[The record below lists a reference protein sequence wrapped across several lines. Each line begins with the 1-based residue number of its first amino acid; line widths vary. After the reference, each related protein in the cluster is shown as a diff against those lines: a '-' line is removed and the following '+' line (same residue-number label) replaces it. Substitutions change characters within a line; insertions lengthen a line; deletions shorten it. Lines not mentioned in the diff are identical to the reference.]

1 MLAGR
6 RAKRRG
12 VCEDV
17 EDNPYQRLARI
28 FAPGAEEGGLCLGT
42 VASWPDQD
50 HPTRPHRVIAGGTS
64 QEREDL
70 LSSPGLLPYGLAA
83 HLLLD
88 ENPDVAAFFNQRYA
102 ELLSEYR
109 RGIPAAS
116 EDIQELYGG
125 IEYGPFARWD

>member
-1 MLAGR
+1 MERMLAGR
-6 RAKRRG
+6 RAKRKG

-28 FAPGAEEGGLCLGT
+28 FAPGAAEGGLCLGT

-70 LSSPGLLPYGLAA
+70 LPYGLAA
-83 HLLLD
+83 GDQVVLLPI
-88 ENPDVAAFFNQRYA
+88 EENQRYIILCKA
-102 ELLSEYR
+102 VKV
-109 RGIPAAS
+109 
-116 EDIQELYGG
+116 
-125 IEYGPFARWD
+125 

>member
-1 MLAGR
+1 MSGMDFAPTM
-6 RAKRRG
+6 KG

-28 FAPGAEEGGLCLGT
+28 FAPGVEEGGLCLGT

-70 LSSPGLLPYGLAA
+70 LSSPGLLPHGLAA
-83 HLLLD
+83 GGQVVLLPI
-88 ENPDVAAFFNQRYA
+88 EEKQRYIILCKA
-102 ELLSEYR
+102 VKV
-109 RGIPAAS
+109 
-116 EDIQELYGG
+116 
-125 IEYGPFARWD
+125 